1 MDESLYIGGLSCV
14 ETSLE
19 ALNIIYDNYY
29 NTGSLDKK
37 ALSRT
42 LKLLE
47 KSEAMFKEVAEIKD
61 KDLEKAEPLDEMPAR
76 IRRC

>member
-19 ALNIIYDNYY
+19 ALHIIYDNYY
-29 NTGSLDKK
+29 NTGNLDKK

-42 LKLLE
+42 LKLLK
-47 KSEAMFKEVAEIKD
+47 KSEAMFKEVAKIKD
-61 KDLEKAEPLDEMPAR
+61 EDLEKVKPLDKIPAR
-76 IRRC
+76 IRKC